1 MTRRQKRLI
10 AVLLAL
16 ALVQMA
22 AANVTAGAKALTL
35 RQGDRS
41 ETVRTMQEKL
51 KRWGYYS
58 GQADGIF
65 GSATAEAV
73 RKFQKKNG
81 LTADGVVG
89 EETLRAL
96 GMESG
101 GASGGTALQ
110 EHDVALLARVIS
122 AEARGEPYEGQVA
135 VGAVILNRIA
145 HPAFPNTLAG
155 VVYQAGAFSCML
167 DGQINAEV
175 TASARA
181 AAREALGGADP
192 SGGAVYYFN
201 PDTATSSW
209 IWSRP
214 LIRVIGKHRFC
225 A

>member
-81 LTADGVVG
+81 LAADGVVG